1 MPAGMGASYSGA
13 GYSGLLS
20 GSSSG
25 GASAYGGEGTALV
38 STVSDMSNAVWQA
51 IALSSIRDYQKQ
63 QLQFNQKLSLL
74 AAQDAIIRGRKNA
87 DQIRQRGAKIRG
99 AQVAAYAE
107 QGVDVN
113 YGTPAARQAETTQ
126 LAGADA
132 IELENN
138 AWREAFGFKT
148 QAISYEA
155 AQGYADAQYK
165 AQLGQTIATAGSK
178 VGGTL
183 LNYGLGAG

>member
-13 GYSGLLS
+13 GSWAPSVSGFAENY
-20 GSSSG
+20 GS
-25 GASAYGGEGTALV
+25 LV
-38 STVSDMSNAVWQA
+38 STSASTASDMSNAVWQA
-51 IALSSIRDYQKQ
+51 ISLSSIRDYQKQ

-74 AAQDAIIRGRKNA
+74 AAQDAVMRGKKNA
-87 DQIRQRGAKIRG
+87 EQYRQRGARIRG
-99 AQVAAYAE
+99 EQVAAYAA

-113 YGTPAARQAETTQ
+113 YGTPAGRQAETTQ

-132 IELENN
+132 IEVENN

-165 AQLGQTIATAGSK
+165 AQLGQTIATAGAK

-183 LNYGLGAG
+183 LNYGLGPR